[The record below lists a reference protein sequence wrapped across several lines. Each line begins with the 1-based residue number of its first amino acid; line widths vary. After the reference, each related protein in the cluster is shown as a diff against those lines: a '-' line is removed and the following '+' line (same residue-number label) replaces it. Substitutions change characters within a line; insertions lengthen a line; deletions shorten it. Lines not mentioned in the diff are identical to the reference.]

1 MQREI
6 VKLSVDATQVVR
18 LDFSD
23 GKEVTSAKTGKTQ
36 WQYTLDHDS
45 RIMWLPLAGKQAIE
59 RSGAQAG
66 DQVRLL
72 KTFMGQ
78 KTVFTAQVIDQHASA
93 PPVPPAPPQRPIR
106 TNGSGKAKGKVNGF
120 PLQAYYQPESN
131 PAKQPYY
138 ATEQPAPAPQAAEVV
153 PTQAAAASHI
163 SACLRQAIDA
173 IADAQEYGLNQGIG
187 VTFLGSDVRAIALS
201 IYIGDQQRGNR

>member
-1 MQREI
+1 VQ
-6 VKLSVDATQVVR
+6 
-18 LDFSD
+18 
-23 GKEVTSAKTGKTQ
+23 
-36 WQYTLDHDS
+36 
-45 RIMWLPLAGKQAIE
+45 
-59 RSGAQAG
+59 
-66 DQVRLL
+66 LL

-93 PPVPPAPPQRPIR
+93 PPVTPAPPR
-106 TNGSGKAKGKVNGF
+106 TNGNGKFNGF
-120 PLQAYYQPESN
+120 PLQAYYQPELN

-138 ATEQPAPAPQAAEVV
+138 ATEQPAPAPQPADVV
-153 PTQAAAASHI
+153 PAQAAAGSHI